1 MKPLPKNLRHV
12 DVSYNHLTEVPDWL
26 HGCHQLR
33 SLYAN
38 NNNITTLPDN
48 LFQSENGSMHTIQ
61 LSCNQL
67 KKLPAMPKRLLPL
80 QELDLHCNFIE
91 DLPENFFTACENLI
105 LLNVSNNKLL
115 TLPII
120 DSNKIQL
127 ERLYATNNHLTDRVF
142 DTLVGLSSLRI
153 LHLAYN
159 RLTTFPE
166 SCISNWK
173 DLEEIV
179 LSGNKLQHLP
189 DNLANLKHLRV
200 LRLHSNQLQ
209 STPMLAKTTTLR
221 VLDLAHNQLDKINL
235 VSLVPKKLQFL
246 DLSSNLQLQV
256 DAIQLQTCRS
266 QRPMSLVDVSGK
278 NRMSLPTVPS
288 PYLENTDLEP
298 PWKIGFSE
306 TPGNAAKLYISQL
319 RLPGFCNTE
328 GLFGIFDGESNS
340 SLPNLLAKAIPKIL
354 LEERTVKET
363 ANDYMRYTL
372 LSAHREL
379 KQQGQKTGV
388 CAAICHIS
396 REKIS
401 AENSLYHHAYASGGR
416 KFILRV
422 ANVGESSVAIV
433 RQNDVCKLTLG
444 NSKTKIGCSSS
455 YPCKLFK

>member
-38 NNNITTLPDN
+38 NNNIMTLPDN

-80 QELDLHCNFIE
+80 QELDLHCNFID

-127 ERLYATNNHLTDRVF
+127 ERLYATNNHLTDRVL

-166 SCISNWK
+166 NCISNWK

-189 DNLANLKHLRV
+189 DNLANLK
-200 LRLHSNQLQ
+200 Q
-209 STPMLAKTTTLR
+209 
-221 VLDLAHNQLDKINL
+221 
-235 VSLVPKKLQFL
+235 
-246 DLSSNLQLQV
+246 
-256 DAIQLQTCRS
+256 
-266 QRPMSLVDVSGK
+266 
-278 NRMSLPTVPS
+278 
-288 PYLENTDLEP
+288 
-298 PWKIGFSE
+298 
-306 TPGNAAKLYISQL
+306 
-319 RLPGFCNTE
+319 
-328 GLFGIFDGESNS
+328 
-340 SLPNLLAKAIPKIL
+340 
-354 LEERTVKET
+354 
-363 ANDYMRYTL
+363 
-372 LSAHREL
+372 
-379 KQQGQKTGV
+379 
-388 CAAICHIS
+388 
-396 REKIS
+396 
-401 AENSLYHHAYASGGR
+401 
-416 KFILRV
+416 
-422 ANVGESSVAIV
+422 
-433 RQNDVCKLTLG
+433 
-444 NSKTKIGCSSS
+444 
-455 YPCKLFK
+455 